1 MKEVKIVVPLHVI
14 LPRKRV
20 KDKRILLN
28 LNAYRNW
35 QGHMSNNIKIAFH
48 ESVKDQLNGVA
59 FDKPVNVEFT
69 LFKGSRRRTDK
80 QNFSSVLS
88 KFLYDSMTTCGCWE
102 DDNDEFIKTEILLP
116 TQIDKENPRAE
127 FIFTEIEDKTID

>member
-1 MKEVKIVVPLHVI
+1 MIEVKIIVPLHVY
-14 LPRKRV
+14 LSRKTMA
-20 KDKRILLN
+20 DKKVLLN

-35 QGHMSNNIKIAFH
+35 KGVVSNNIKKAFH
-48 ESVKDQLNGVA
+48 LAIEDQLNGVT
-59 FDKPVNVEFT
+59 FSNPVEVEFT

-102 DDNDEFIKTEILLP
+102 DDNDEQIKTEILLP
-116 TQIDKENPRAE
+116 TQIDKDDPRAE
-127 FIFTEIEDKTID
+127 FVFREIKLKR